1 MNKKDY
7 LKIYKLLKEKAS
19 IIYRRKEENKNKH
32 DNLMPYI
39 IFYLILDMQSDHK
52 NKEIRETR
60 IYKYLYKINKKNES
74 ITILMK
80 IKKFFNDKE
89 KNLGKEDKDILKKE
103 EILNVLNQLLLYNI
117 YYKNYNLTKKEDIYL
132 RRNIKNIDFNINYK
146 DNDKYYT
153 SLFNNFL
160 NKKEFFIKNIKFSNL
175 NIQINKNKEETE
187 VPKAISISNNNKMN
201 SYKNLDSIEF
211 FNNCIEKN
219 IYINNL
225 KLNYFKNKKNEYLN
239 DFTINDSEIH
249 EILVEDKI
257 INSNYEIKLKGYS
270 KNFSFKVDKII
281 NSNIKIKNKIIK
293 EYDYQLKIQKL
304 ELKFKESKNVGI
316 DLSDTNLPKYIT
328 INAEKR
334 MSEFNEIDFSKSTIK
349 DGSEG
354 CVSIKNIKAKELSFE
369 LTKLNS
375 SLFIDN
381 INILNKLDLS
391 ETEINDGSNG
401 FSIRNSK
408 IKKAFLYKIK
418 NKYNIELRRN
428 IFDDLYLSSASLGFF
443 KKNNQFENLEM
454 SNNENCRFEIK
465 ECEITKLLTL
475 NNIKFYGEIFEIK
488 NNTEIKRIEMKN
500 FNLLNK
506 NNILLEDNNINSL
519 TMEINN
525 IENMNG
531 LSFRGSIFKGGFNI
545 ENKKFY
551 CVPDLTNI
559 KYENEISLSELKV
572 KITDREKDKDRLR
585 KLKAISEENKDIEST
600 LYFNALEMSLKKENK
615 LMFLY
620 SYFSDYGRSIS
631 RPFFAWLSTNFIFAF
646 IYYAFLLWHSAYKSF
661 YHSEIINIF
670 STLKFSFLNS
680 VSFGQILRNPNK
692 MFFEYFYNKPEG
704 SFNLLVDMPWHHML
718 AIKFHILLSAV
729 FIFLML
735 LGVRNRFRIK

>member
-1 MNKKDY
+1 MNKKEY

-74 ITILMK
+74 ITILIK
-80 IKKFFNDKE
+80 VKKFFNDKE

-187 VPKAISISNNNKMN
+187 VPKTISISNNNKMN

-249 EILVEDKI
+249 EIIVEDKI

-270 KNFSFKVDKII
+270 ENFSFKVDKII

-304 ELKFKESKNVGI
+304 ELKFKERKNVSI

-334 MSEFNEIDFSKSTIK
+334 MSEFNEVDFSKSTIK

-391 ETEINDGSNG
+391 ETEINDSSNG

-428 IFDDLYLSSASLGFF
+428 IFDDLYLSSASFGLF

-500 FNLLNK
+500 FNFIVK
-506 NNILLEDNNINSL
+506 CCIY
-519 TMEINN
+519 
-525 IENMNG
+525 
-531 LSFRGSIFKGGFNI
+531 IFNVI
-545 ENKKFY
+545 RCKK
-551 CVPDLTNI
+551 
-559 KYENEISLSELKV
+559 
-572 KITDREKDKDRLR
+572 
-585 KLKAISEENKDIEST
+585 
-600 LYFNALEMSLKKENK
+600 
-615 LMFLY
+615 
-620 SYFSDYGRSIS
+620 
-631 RPFFAWLSTNFIFAF
+631 
-646 IYYAFLLWHSAYKSF
+646 
-661 YHSEIINIF
+661 
-670 STLKFSFLNS
+670 
-680 VSFGQILRNPNK
+680 
-692 MFFEYFYNKPEG
+692 
-704 SFNLLVDMPWHHML
+704 
-718 AIKFHILLSAV
+718 
-729 FIFLML
+729 
-735 LGVRNRFRIK
+735 